1 MHSNQ
6 DEIMNIVDAVY
17 IGGLSLSLTFSDG
30 SVRVVDFGNFIRK
43 NPHPQYN
50 RYLDPECFQTFSRE
64 NGNVVWGKDWDMVFP
79 VEDLY
84 NGYLD

>member
-1 MHSNQ
+1 MTRRNAKGYLPLSQHDAKTA
-6 DEIMNIVDAVY
+6 DE
-17 IGGLSLSLTFSDG
+17 F
-30 SVRVVDFGNFIRK
+30 VRVVDFGNFIRK

-50 RYLDPECFQTFSRE
+50 RYLDPECFQTFSIE